1 MFPTCAVALA
11 FLQAA
16 ECAGKLFIFHTSLP
30 IAEAPGKV
38 KNRDDRKLINT
49 DKEKV
54 IMTCVVL
61 ALRVCIVLFEIKQ
74 LWNNVKKKYKGSM

>member
-1 MFPTCAVALA
+1 MFLTCTVALA

-30 IAEAPGKV
+30 IAEAPGKL
-38 KNRDDRKLINT
+38 KNRDDKKLINT

-54 IMTCVVL
+54 IMTCVMLTLQVSIL
-61 ALRVCIVLFEIKQ
+61 PHKIV
-74 LWNNVKKKYKGSM
+74 

>member
-1 MFPTCAVALA
+1 MFLTSVIALT

-30 IAEAPGKV
+30 IAEAPGKL

-54 IMTCVVL
+54 IMICMILTQG
-61 ALRVCIVLFEIKQ
+61 CILCS
-74 LWNNVKKKYKGSM
+74 LWNKITEIVF